1 MCRFDRFSFNFAQ
14 SVNAI
19 VRNCYQNQRI
29 RSLYEHYTRKI
40 IMLRK
45 SIALLVGIAT
55 AFTTVQPTIARPMTR
70 SETAYLTRFT
80 RLPEY
85 RAIIAEGTPKQAA
98 IDMGWKWCRFDTDQT
113 LVQLIII
120 SDPRTSTISE
130 RDRTISMIG
139 GALAIENLCPEN
151 RSTYGKALD
160 LWPAPVELRRSLWEI
175 AR

>member
-1 MCRFDRFSFNFAQ
+1 LDRFAFNFAQ

-29 RSLYEHYTRKI
+29 RSQYEHYTRKI
-40 IMLRK
+40 IMFRK
-45 SIALLVGIAT
+45 SIALFIGITA
-55 AFTTVQPTIARPMTR
+55 AFTAAQPTIARPMTPA
-70 SETAYLTRFT
+70 ETAYLTRFN

-85 RAIIAEGTPKQAA
+85 RTIIREGAPKQAV
-98 IDMGWKWCRFDTDQT
+98 IDLGWKWCKFDTDQT
-113 LVQLIII
+113 LVQFIII
-120 SDPRTSTISE
+120 NDPRTSTMSE

-151 RSTYGKALD
+151 RSTYRQALN
-160 LWPAPVELRRSLWEI
+160 LWGGPVELRRSLWEI